1 MTLYQMSF
9 VYREDALRFRM
20 RITVLREQAKA
31 APTKE
36 ERERLKRRILE
47 LQQLQRQ
54 SRELAELTRHYYERG
69 YYRNEKYTYSMRNNE
84 VYGDMTAWIAAH
96 AGDNESDLMRLKRN
110 LRLARE
116 EELTARQRELLRL
129 RYEENMTVTEIAAA
143 IGRDKST
150 VSRTLSRARRRL
162 YKCLRY
168 GL

>member
-1 MTLYQMSF
+1 
-9 VYREDALRFRM
+9 
-20 RITVLREQAKA
+20 
-31 APTKE
+31 
-36 ERERLKRRILE
+36 
-47 LQQLQRQ
+47 
-54 SRELAELTRHYYERG
+54 
-69 YYRNEKYTYSMRNNE
+69 MRNNE

-129 RYEENMTVTEIAAA
+129 RYMTVTEIAAA

>member
-1 MTLYQMSF
+1 MKSTP
-9 VYREDALRFRM
+9 YR
-20 RITVLREQAKA
+20 V
-31 APTKE
+31 
-36 ERERLKRRILE
+36 
-47 LQQLQRQ
+47 
-54 SRELAELTRHYYERG
+54 
-69 YYRNEKYTYSMRNNE
+69 RNNE
-84 VYGDMTAWIAAH
+84 VYGDMSAWITAH
-96 AGDNESDLMRLKRN
+96 ADDNESDLARLKRN

-129 RYEENMTVTEIAAA
+129 RYEENLSVSEIAAL

>member
-1 MTLYQMSF
+1 MKEGIIAMKSTP
-9 VYREDALRFRM
+9 YRVR
-20 RITVLREQAKA
+20 K
-31 APTKE
+31 
-36 ERERLKRRILE
+36 
-47 LQQLQRQ
+47 
-54 SRELAELTRHYYERG
+54 
-69 YYRNEKYTYSMRNNE
+69 NE
-84 VYGDMTAWIAAH
+84 VYGDMSAWIAAH
-96 AGDNESDLMRLKRN
+96 AGDNESDLARLKRN

-129 RYEENMTVTEIAAA
+129 RYEENLSVSEIAAL

>member
-1 MTLYQMSF
+1 MLYVGKRHHDSVHAVCSLCAQDIYAGETLWYRNGVTVCADCFPRFAREALRSFEYILGGGEHAMTLYQMSF

-69 YYRNEKYTYSMRNNE
+69 YYRNEKYT
-84 VYGDMTAWIAAH
+84 
-96 AGDNESDLMRLKRN
+96 L
-110 LRLARE
+110 
-116 EELTARQRELLRL
+116 
-129 RYEENMTVTEIAAA
+129 
-143 IGRDKST
+143 
-150 VSRTLSRARRRL
+150 
-162 YKCLRY
+162 
-168 GL
+168 

>member
-1 MTLYQMSF
+1 
-9 VYREDALRFRM
+9 
-20 RITVLREQAKA
+20 
-31 APTKE
+31 
-36 ERERLKRRILE
+36 
-47 LQQLQRQ
+47 
-54 SRELAELTRHYYERG
+54 
-69 YYRNEKYTYSMRNNE
+69 MRNNE

-129 RYEENMTVTEIAAA
+129 RYEEIAAA

>member
-1 MTLYQMSF
+1 MKEGMIAMKSTP
-9 VYREDALRFRM
+9 YR
-20 RITVLREQAKA
+20 V
-31 APTKE
+31 
-36 ERERLKRRILE
+36 
-47 LQQLQRQ
+47 
-54 SRELAELTRHYYERG
+54 
-69 YYRNEKYTYSMRNNE
+69 RNNE
-84 VYGDMTAWIAAH
+84 VYGDMSAWIAAH
-96 AGDNESDLMRLKRN
+96 AGDNESDLARLKRN

-129 RYEENMTVTEIAAA
+129 RYEENLSVSEIAAL